1 MKIYDISMEISEDM
15 KVYSENE
22 KVKFAEIYSIEK
34 GDPVNLTRLSLTGHT
49 GTHADTPLHFVSKGE
64 DCTNIAL
71 DKFYGPA
78 KLIDLSHIEGDVSAA
93 VLKALD
99 ICEGDILL
107 LCIADK
113 IILSEAASYLAEKK
127 IKTIGVNTLS
137 VDAAGS
143 DTWPAHHILLGA
155 GIAII
160 EGLVLEG
167 VPQGTYELSAL
178 PLKIRNGNG
187 SPVRAVLSD
196 KRRLE
201 LVIFDMDG
209 VMIDTEP
216 ASKQGW
222 ITALEKYGLDLD
234 EGLFIQMQG
243 RNIQTTRQIM
253 MQYFGEA
260 FDFDGVLKRRSLYME
275 EYIAKEGLKTKPGL
289 QQMLD
294 KLDELSIKKCIATST
309 ERESMERK
317 LGDLG
322 LMDRFD
328 GFVTGDMVKEGKPN
342 PAIFLE
348 AAKMMGVK
356 PENCIVLEDSLSG
369 IGAAYSAGMRPI
381 MIPDLTEPDLAAR
394 SRIFAKCKTLSEAAL
409 LTEGLAKS

>member
-1 MKIYDISMEISEDM
+1 
-15 KVYSENE
+15 
-22 KVKFAEIYSIEK
+22 
-34 GDPVNLTRLSLTGHT
+34 
-49 GTHADTPLHFVSKGE
+49 
-64 DCTNIAL
+64 
-71 DKFYGPA
+71 
-78 KLIDLSHIEGDVSAA
+78 
-93 VLKALD
+93 
-99 ICEGDILL
+99 
-107 LCIADK
+107 
-113 IILSEAASYLAEKK
+113 
-127 IKTIGVNTLS
+127 
-137 VDAAGS
+137 
-143 DTWPAHHILLGA
+143 
-155 GIAII
+155 
-160 EGLVLEG
+160 
-167 VPQGTYELSAL
+167 
-178 PLKIRNGNG
+178 
-187 SPVRAVLSD
+187 
-196 KRRLE
+196 
-201 LVIFDMDG
+201 
-209 VMIDTEP
+209 
-216 ASKQGW
+216 
-222 ITALEKYGLDLD
+222 
-234 EGLFIQMQG
+234 
-243 RNIQTTRQIM
+243 M

-294 KLDELSIKKCIATST
+294 KLDELGIKKCIATST

-369 IGAAYSAGMRPI
+369 VGAAYSAGMRPI
-381 MIPDLTEPDLAAR
+381 MIPDLTEPDLAAH